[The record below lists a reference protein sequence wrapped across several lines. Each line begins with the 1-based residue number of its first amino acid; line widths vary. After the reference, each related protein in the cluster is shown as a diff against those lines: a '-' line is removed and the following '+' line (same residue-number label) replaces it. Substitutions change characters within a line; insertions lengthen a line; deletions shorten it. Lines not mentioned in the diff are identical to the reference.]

1 MNPRIRGRTEK
12 DDPLRTS
19 DSAKTLNVSSI
30 DELDTRSLVVQSSLS
45 SYRTTDGSHEQ
56 TVIFSE
62 TSTWSMVISGRA
74 RAALRSGVRAAFSTA
89 STMLDQPRNGD
100 ARRKREFSS
109 KLRLHR

>member
-1 MNPRIRGRTEK
+1 MITGTTGK
-12 DDPLRTS
+12 VDPLRTS
-19 DSAKTLNVSSI
+19 DSAKTLSVSSV
-30 DELDTRSLVVQSSLS
+30 DELDTRSLVVQSSHS
-45 SYRTTDGSHEQ
+45 SYHTTDGSHDQ